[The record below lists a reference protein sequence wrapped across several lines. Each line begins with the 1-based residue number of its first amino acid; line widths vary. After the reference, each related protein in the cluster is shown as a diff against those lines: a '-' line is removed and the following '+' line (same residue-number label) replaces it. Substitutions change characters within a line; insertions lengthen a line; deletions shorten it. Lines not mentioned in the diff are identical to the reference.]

1 MAETTEEKAQREA
14 AAAEAERVALQADI
28 AEAKARAADPNL
40 AAMAAMK
47 DITARDR
54 LDRAMEFDRERDAK
68 IKSEVAYYSERNKE
82 MGGTA
87 PGSSDPSIVGDAAK
101 SLVKTVASPLRF
113 VGEKMVPFLPGMQP
127 VATYDSPV
135 ESGGP
140 NTGRPNVQQGNV
152 GAGLPS
158 APPAEVPKPKSEAEL
173 EYDKQIAFLQTQ
185 QGAPSVKLNQ
195 DILQGIQ
202 AQRNAAGEV
211 LPIMADQV
219 PLKEAAY
226 TGSQQAG
233 QNYIDQLKVLQGK
246 QAGLFDARRAEA
258 DRELAQT
265 KAAESTFDHS
275 RVLRK
280 LGENPVSTA
289 AMSFAAGLVGALKGA
304 AGDMSAN
311 QVIGEVD
318 KAVQNDVEN
327 QREQYSR
334 MQYGQKVSRTNFLD
348 AMDMGAGQ
356 QKALETATIASL
368 DQHKRALQY
377 AEERVTDAKSKASL
391 KAGIGAL
398 QEHLGGIRLKI
409 DEKNASMAAAAAN
422 NRNAAMAQLMV
433 AKQQMMSGDPKV
445 RQAAI
450 THADGVMGGKAF
462 KEAQVMAE
470 AVSQVR
476 TVMSKAT
483 PAEIQEALGPT
494 FRNAVVNGF
503 VRAATENKGSTVAA
517 MTGSFEKYIAEQ
529 IKSGSSDMVNRLR
542 AAVQNVANANIK
554 TDAGGSVTGQEEV
567 RQGLELTSQSPEGM
581 MQWLDAQQKSSRAN
595 LAQYRNIGK
604 GGSEFETVLQG
615 RYDLTLLPSV
625 LGMDEWDART
635 KTDKT
640 VEARAAA
647 GMSK

>member
-1 MAETTEEKAQREA
+1 MVKEFVNPYTGAK
-14 AAAEAERVALQADI
+14 VARGNPVGPLDG
-28 AEAKARAADPNL
+28 EGDP
-40 AAMAAMK
+40 MFEGP
-47 DITARDR
+47 RPG
-54 LDRAMEFDRERDAK
+54 
-68 IKSEVAYYSERNKE
+68 EVASQ
-82 MGGTA
+82 
-87 PGSSDPSIVGDAAK
+87 
-101 SLVKTVASPLRF
+101 F
-113 VGEKMVPFLPGMQP
+113 
-127 VATYDSPV
+127 
-135 ESGGP
+135 GGP
-140 NTGRPNVQQGNV
+140 TALLDFKVPANPAAQPLATPTVQTNVQQGNV
-152 GAGLPS
+152 GADIPS
-158 APPAEVPKPKSEAEL
+158 APPADVPNPKSEAEL
-173 EYDKQIAFLQTQ
+173 AYDKQIAFLQTQ

-226 TGSQQAG
+226 TGSQKAG
-233 QNYIDQLKVLQGK
+233 QDYIDQLKVLQGK
-246 QAGLFDARRAEA
+246 QTGLFDARRAEA

-348 AMDMGAGQ
+348 AMEMGAGQ

-476 TVMSKAT
+476 NVMSKAT
-483 PAEIQEALGPT
+483 PDEIKEALGPT

-503 VRAATENKGSTVAA
+503 VRAAAENKGSTVAT
-517 MTGSFEKYIAEQ
+517 MTGSFEKYVAEK

-554 TDAGGSVTGQEEV
+554 TDAGGSVTNQEEV
-567 RQGLELTSQSPEGM
+567 RQNLELTSQTAEGM

-604 GGSEFETVLQG
+604 GGSEFETVLQN
-615 RYDLTLLPSV
+615 RYDLALLPSV
-625 LGMDEWDART
+625 LGMDDWDTRT
-635 KTDKT
+635 KTRDA
-640 VEARAAA
+640 VREQARADMA
-647 GMSK
+647 GK